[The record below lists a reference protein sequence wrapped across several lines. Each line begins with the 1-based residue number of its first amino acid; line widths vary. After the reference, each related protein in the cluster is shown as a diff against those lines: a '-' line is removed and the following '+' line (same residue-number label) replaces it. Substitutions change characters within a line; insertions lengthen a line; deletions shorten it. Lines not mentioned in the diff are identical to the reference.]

1 MVSVA
6 IFCMPKHAREAA
18 SCHACK
24 RSCQLPCMPE
34 KLPVAMHPEKL
45 PVAMHPEKLPV
56 AGSVGGRI
64 SVYRNGVLIWIITNL
79 TMKN

>member
-18 SCHACK
+18 SCHAS
-24 RSCQLPCMPE
+24 REAASCHASREAASGRFGWWQVRL
-34 KLPVAMHPEKL
+34 
-45 PVAMHPEKLPV
+45 V
-56 AGSVGGRI
+56 AGSIGGRI

>member
-18 SCHACK
+18 SCQ
-24 RSCQLPCMPE
+24 SMQ
-34 KLPVAMHPEKL
+34 EKL

-79 TMKN
+79 IMKN

>member
-1 MVSVA
+1 M
-6 IFCMPKHAREAA
+6 H
-18 SCHACK
+18 
-24 RSCQLPCMPE
+24 LE

-79 TMKN
+79 IMKN

>member
-18 SCHACK
+18 SCQ
-24 RSCQLPCMPE
+24 SMQ
-34 KLPVAMHPEKL
+34 EKL

-56 AGSVGGRI
+56 AGSVGGRFGWRQVR
-64 SVYRNGVLIWIITNL
+64 SVAGSLYIG
-79 TMKN
+79 MEC

>member
-18 SCHACK
+18 SCHAS
-24 RSCQLPCMPE
+24 REAASGRFGWRQVRLE
-34 KLPVAMHPEKL
+34 
-45 PVAMHPEKLPV
+45 
-56 AGSVGGRI
+56 AGSFGGRI